1 MDKKAP
7 KLQPKIPDDGQE
19 ILDNESFQTLRILD
33 EVAKGNAV
41 TQRDLSKKLGV
52 ALGLINNYLRR
63 LGRQGYIQITHV
75 ERKRLHYLVTPK
87 GIAQKSILA
96 YKYVQRSYQ
105 VFNEI
110 RQRMR
115 EGFEKLAQEGVK
127 SVILYKANVEAEIAY
142 LALLGVGL
150 ELVAVIDESKPGER
164 FLGLTIQSP
173 EILTGLACNTVVVTS
188 ADSIGKIKMFLKQ
201 YSIEHKKIYLLI

>member
-1 MDKKAP
+1 ME
-7 KLQPKIPDDGQE
+7 L
-19 ILDNESFQTLRILD
+19 LDNKSLQTLRILD
-33 EVAKGNAV
+33 EVAKGGAV

-52 ALGLINNYLRR
+52 ALGLINNYMRR
-63 LGRQGYIQITHV
+63 LGKQGYIQITHV

-87 GIAQKSILA
+87 GIAEKSILA

-105 VFNEI
+105 VFNEM

-127 SVILYKANVEAEIAY
+127 SVVLYKANVEAEIAY
-142 LALLGVGL
+142 LALLDVGL
-150 ELVAVIDESKPGER
+150 ELVAVIDESRPGEK

-173 EILTGLACNTVVVTS
+173 EMLTGLAFNTIVVTS
-188 ADSIGKIKMFLKQ
+188 ADSIDKIKMLVKQ
-201 YSIEHKKIYLLI
+201 YRIEGKKICLSI